1 MPPLGW
7 LTALPIC
14 VARTAAAKC
23 KEQWRLCVHGSDSTV
38 FGECGGMPSFAV
50 ECVDSCDVR
59 CMTDCDWARSS
70 HLLAQQVLEFSSS
83 GRYLP
88 ETPNV
93 EIHQRTHRTLW
104 AWSLA
109 PSTLSP
115 PLLGGQASQTLT
127 DSLRG
132 SSVKIGTTQRRLAW
146 PLRKDDTLKSGSV
159 LNLFATFATRGCWQ
173 QLAAP
178 KNLAEAAGG
187 EGNKELCFN
196 GPDRVCLKY
205 SRRDSNPQSP
215 H

>member
-1 MPPLGW
+1 MLHELRLRSSRNSG
-7 LTALPIC
+7 
-14 VARTAAAKC
+14 
-23 KEQWRLCVHGSDSTV
+23 RLCVHGFESTV
-38 FGECGGMPSFAV
+38 VLECGGMPSLAV
-50 ECVDSCDVR
+50 ECLDSCDMR

-83 GRYLP
+83 CRYLP

-132 SSVKIGTTQRRLAW
+132 SSDKIGTTQRRLAW
-146 PLRKDDTLKSGSV
+146 PLRKDDTPKSGRV
-159 LNLFATFATRGCWQ
+159 LNFVCDICDTRVLAT
-173 QLAAP
+173 
-178 KNLAEAAGG
+178 AGRTEESG
-187 EGNKELCFN
+187 G
-196 GPDRVCLKY
+196 GRW
-205 SRRDSNPQSP
+205 RRRQ
-215 H
+215 